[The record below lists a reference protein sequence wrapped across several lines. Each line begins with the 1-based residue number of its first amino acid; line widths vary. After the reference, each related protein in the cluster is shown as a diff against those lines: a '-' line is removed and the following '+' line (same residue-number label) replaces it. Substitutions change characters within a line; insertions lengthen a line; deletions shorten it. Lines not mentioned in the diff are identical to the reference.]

1 MFSITEINYFL
12 VLFLS
17 NFVCP
22 LISQNNRIT
31 DLFDPFSV
39 YTIRHMVIHSDFD
52 PDIGPFYIGDI
63 ALISVSSLQ
72 NIMMCMQ
79 IQWNTQNL
87 FIV

>member
-1 MFSITEINYFL
+1 
-12 VLFLS
+12 
-17 NFVCP
+17 
-22 LISQNNRIT
+22 
-31 DLFDPFSV
+31 
-39 YTIRHMVIHSDFD
+39 MVIHSDFD